1 MIDQQEI
8 SVKVLAVGATGQFA
22 GLVVPELHQRG
33 VTVRALLRDRR
44 REPEVR
50 QRGAAEI
57 AIGDLSD
64 PASLRRAVAGVDGV
78 FHINPSFAP
87 DEIDMG
93 IAMVDAARTAGVPRF
108 VFSSIIHPPILGL
121 RNHAAKLPVEEAL
134 YESGMNF
141 TVLQPTLFMQT
152 LEQVWDAVVN
162 RHSYAMPYSVHARTS
177 WVDYRDVAEAAAL
190 AFTTDRLD
198 YGTFELCAPGQPD
211 RLQIAA
217 RIAEALG
224 SPIKAVELPF
234 EDWADAIGLQHG
246 PRRNGLKQM
255 YEGFDCHGLP
265 GGNSLV
271 LRAILEREPRTLADY
286 LRERAA
292 ALDTLAA

>member
-1 MIDQQEI
+1 M
-8 SVKVLAVGATGQFA
+8 KVLTVGAAGQYA
-22 GLVVPELHQRG
+22 GLVVPELQQRG
-33 VTVRALLRDRR
+33 VMVRALLRDRR
-44 REPEVR
+44 REAEVR

-57 AIGDLSD
+57 AIGDFEE
-64 PASLRRAVAGVDGV
+64 PASLRKAAEGVDGV

-87 DEIDMG
+87 HEIDMG
-93 IAMVDAARTAGVPRF
+93 IAMVDAARAAGVPRF

-152 LEQVWDAVVN
+152 LELVWSEVV
-162 RHSYAMPYSVHARTS
+162 RHHCYSMPYSVHARTS

-211 RLQIAA
+211 RLEIAA
-217 RIAEALG
+217 LMSEALG
-224 SPIKAVELPF
+224 APVKAAAVPF
-234 EDWADAIGLQHG
+234 EDWADTAGLRPG
-246 PRRNGLKQM
+246 PVRDGLRRM
-255 YEGFDCHGLP
+255 YEDFDRQGLP
-265 GGNSLV
+265 GGNPLV
-271 LRAILEREPRTLADY
+271 LRAVLEREPRTLIDY
-286 LRERAA
+286 LRDRAA
-292 ALDTLAA
+292 ARDRLAA

>member
-1 MIDQQEI
+1 M
-8 SVKVLAVGATGQFA
+8 KVLAVGASGQYA

-44 REPEVR
+44 REAEVR

-57 AIGDLSD
+57 AIGDLGD
-64 PASLRRAVAGVDGV
+64 PVSLRKAVEGVDGV

-87 DEIDMG
+87 NEIDMG
-93 IAMVDAARTAGVPRF
+93 IAMVDAARAAGVSRF

-152 LEQVWDAVVN
+152 LEQVWDAVVH
-162 RHSYAMPYSVHARTS
+162 RRGYAMPYSVHVRTS

-198 YGTFELCAPGQPD
+198 YGTFELCAPGMPD
-211 RLQIAA
+211 RLQVSALMT
-217 RIAEALG
+217 EALG
-224 SPIKAVELPF
+224 FPVKAVELPF
-234 EDWADAIGLQHG
+234 EDWADATGLQPG
-246 PRRNGLKQM
+246 PRRNGLKVM
-255 YEGFDCHGLP
+255 YENLDRQGLP
-265 GGNSLV
+265 GGNPLV

-286 LRERAA
+286 IREHAEARNR
-292 ALDTLAA
+292 LAA

>member
-1 MIDQQEI
+1 M
-8 SVKVLAVGATGQFA
+8 KVLAVGATGQYA

-44 REPEVR
+44 REAEVR
-50 QRGAAEI
+50 QRGADEI

-64 PASLRRAVAGVDGV
+64 PHSLRKAVEGVDGV
-78 FHINPSFAP
+78 FHINPGFAP
-87 DEIDMG
+87 NEIDMG
-93 IAMVDAARTAGVPRF
+93 IAMVDAARAAGVSRF

-152 LEQVWDAVVN
+152 LEKVWDDVAQN
-162 RHSYAMPYSVHARTS
+162 RCYAMPYSVHARTS

-190 AFTTDRLD
+190 AFTTHRLD
-198 YGTFELCAPGQPD
+198 YGTFELCAPGMPD
-211 RLQIAA
+211 RHEVAA
-217 RIAEALG
+217 LMTEALG
-224 SPIKAVELPF
+224 FPIKAVELPF
-234 EDWADAIGLQHG
+234 EDWADASGLKPG
-246 PRRNGLKQM
+246 PLRNGLKHM
-255 YEGFDCHGLP
+255 YEDFDRQGLP

-286 LRERAA
+286 LRDRVAVSD
-292 ALDTLAA
+292 LLAA